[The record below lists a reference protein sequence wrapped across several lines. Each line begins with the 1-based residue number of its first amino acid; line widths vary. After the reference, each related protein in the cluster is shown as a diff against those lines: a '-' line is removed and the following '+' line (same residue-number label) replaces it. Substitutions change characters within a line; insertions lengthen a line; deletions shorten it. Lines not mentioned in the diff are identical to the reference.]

1 MADCSWFRSVIESI
15 DPAIGATAQRG
26 CYARLNSVLP
36 GHRPD
41 FPAPLGFS
49 LDAIKHWDG
58 GRRTPEA
65 PARTPLT
72 VIDRNPTA
80 MLTALTPAAFAA
92 AGGSSKPSDQ
102 FTSVKRSTKNAS

>member
-15 DPAIGATAQRG
+15 DPALGAAAQRG
-26 CYARLNSVLP
+26 CYAGLNSVLP

-49 LDAIKHWDG
+49 LDAIRHWDG

-80 MLTALTPAAFAA
+80 MLTARRLGCGWGLFQAERSIHECKEVDEERF
-92 AGGSSKPSDQ
+92 
-102 FTSVKRSTKNAS
+102 VKF

>member
-41 FPAPLGFS
+41 FPAPCGFQPRCNQALGRR
-49 LDAIKHWDG
+49 
-58 GRRTPEA
+58 RRTPEA

-92 AGGSSKPSDQ
+92 AGGSSKPRDRE
-102 FTSVKRSTKNAS
+102 SVV